1 MKHAYVSLV
10 LPVETIPDA
19 RTIETLDAALASRSR
34 AHEIVIV
41 TPYAQHGSTTVLGG
55 DIAVAGPVSVVTA
68 HLRSTPDGAIVAGL
82 ARSVGDF
89 IIEWRGPL
97 QAVDELLIGEL
108 LAPSDEG
115 AELVEVVGIE
125 RSRASRLFNR
135 AVNALRPRHAP
146 LRRTIA
152 RVYSRYAVQA
162 VLGATAFEPQLD
174 VLVAELPVQRTV
186 HPVPYANPPHAPIS
200 QRLTNGFAL
209 LSKGTRF
216 GSTVPLTLAAV
227 SAATGVAAAIY
238 ALGFLLLRG
247 RTPEGWTTLMVV
259 IGLGQAAVLTMLGL
273 TWTRIDSLTKGLA
286 RNPDMT
292 AAVQVAAPTR
302 SGQMAGATEA
312 VEDGRV

>member
-1 MKHAYVSLV
+1 MKHAYISLV
-10 LPVETIPDA
+10 LPVETIPDVS
-19 RTIETLDAALASRSR
+19 TIEALDAALASQSR

-41 TPYAQHGSTTVLGG
+41 APYGRHGWNTPLRD
-55 DIAVAGPVSVVTA
+55 DIAVRGPVSVVTT
-68 HLRSTPDGAIVAGL
+68 HLRSTPDAAIIAGL

-89 IIEWRGPL
+89 VIEWRGPL
-97 QAVDELLIGEL
+97 PGVNEALIGEL
-108 LAPSDEG
+108 LAPSDAG

-135 AVNALRPRHAP
+135 MVNALRPRHAP

-162 VLGATAFEPQLD
+162 VLGAAAFEPQLD

-186 HPVPYANPPHAPIS
+186 HPVSLVNPPHAPIS
-200 QRLTNGFAL
+200 QRLNNGFAL

-227 SAATGVAAAIY
+227 SAVTGVGAAIY

-247 RTPEGWTTLMVV
+247 RTPEGWTTLMVL

-292 AAVQVAAPTR
+292 AAVQVTAPTR
-302 SGQMAGATEA
+302 PGQPGGDADTVAG
-312 VEDGRV
+312 GKG